1 MALPR
6 AHQASFTPSEI
17 EFIAGNEKIHIIPKA
32 KFAKLNFIQGK
43 IGPFQPPLSIEVPTW
58 LALLM
63 KKNDKCAIVCPDW
76 LNIGTAQQAW
86 NIGLIVLTHAIDYLK
101 TRQEEEEKEEEF
113 SKLPFHYMEISQ
125 MLLESASDDI
135 PNAEQIRKL
144 LKDLRET
151 RQAKSRTGL
160 AVLDDKWL
168 GMNNLSLMEINEIR
182 PFFTR
187 AFNEMGKLNFA
198 DRGGNPQDDSQQQA
212 F

>member
-32 KFAKLNFIQGK
+32 KFAKMNFIQGK

-63 KKNDKCAIVCPDW
+63 KKNDKCSIVCPDW
-76 LNIGTAQQAW
+76 LNI
-86 NIGLIVLTHAIDYLK
+86 DYLK
-101 TRQEEEEKEEEF
+101 MRQEEEEKDEEF

-198 DRGGNPQDDSQQQA
+198 DRGNPQDGSSSSQP

>member
-1 MALPR
+1 M
-6 AHQASFTPSEI
+6 
-17 EFIAGNEKIHIIPKA
+17 
-32 KFAKLNFIQGK
+32 
-43 IGPFQPPLSIEVPTW
+43 PFSP
-58 LALLM
+58 A
-63 KKNDKCAIVCPDW
+63 
-76 LNIGTAQQAW
+76 
-86 NIGLIVLTHAIDYLK
+86 
-101 TRQEEEEKEEEF
+101 
-113 SKLPFHYMEISQ
+113 
-125 MLLESASDDI
+125 SASDDI

-198 DRGGNPQDDSQQQA
+198 DRGNPQDASQT

>member
-1 MALPR
+1 M
-6 AHQASFTPSEI
+6 
-17 EFIAGNEKIHIIPKA
+17 
-32 KFAKLNFIQGK
+32 
-43 IGPFQPPLSIEVPTW
+43 
-58 LALLM
+58 
-63 KKNDKCAIVCPDW
+63 
-76 LNIGTAQQAW
+76 
-86 NIGLIVLTHAIDYLK
+86 
-101 TRQEEEEKEEEF
+101 
-113 SKLPFHYMEISQ
+113 PFHYMEISQ
-125 MLLESASDDI
+125 MLLESYVYICVCNCPATVHLMLHGSASEDI

-198 DRGGNPQDDSQQQA
+198 DRGNPQDGSSSSQP

>member
-32 KFAKLNFIQGK
+32 KFAKMNFIQGK

-63 KKNDKCAIVCPDW
+63 KKNDKCSIVCPDW
-76 LNIGTAQQAW
+76 LNI
-86 NIGLIVLTHAIDYLK
+86 DYLK
-101 TRQEEEEKEEEF
+101 KRQEEEEKGEEF

-125 MLLESASDDI
+125 MLLETASDDI

-160 AVLDDKWL
+160 TVLDDKWL

-187 AFNEMGKLNFA
+187 AFNEMRKLNFD
-198 DRGGNPQDDSQQQA
+198 DRSNSQDASQTL
-212 F
+212 

>member
-6 AHQASFTPSEI
+6 THHASFTPSEI
-17 EFIAGNEKIHIIPKA
+17 EFIAGNEKIRIIPKV
-32 KFAKLNFIQGK
+32 KFVKMSFIQGK
-43 IGPFQPPLSIEVPTW
+43 IGPFQPPLSIEVPIW

-63 KKNDKCAIVCPDW
+63 KKNDKCSIVCPDW
-76 LNIGTAQQAW
+76 LN
-86 NIGLIVLTHAIDYLK
+86 VEYLK
-101 TRQEEEEKEEEF
+101 NRQEEEEKNEEF
-113 SKLPFHYMEISQ
+113 SKLPFHYMELSQ
-125 MLLESASDDI
+125 MLLETASDDI

-151 RQAKSRTGL
+151 RQAKSRAGL
-160 AVLDDKWL
+160 DVLDDKWL

-187 AFNEMGKLNFA
+187 AFNEMGKLNF
-198 DRGGNPQDDSQQQA
+198 NESSNQQDPGQT

>member
-32 KFAKLNFIQGK
+32 KFAKMNFIQGK

-63 KKNDKCAIVCPDW
+63 KKNDKCSIVCPDW
-76 LNIGTAQQAW
+76 LNIDH
-86 NIGLIVLTHAIDYLK
+86 LRK
-101 TRQEEEEKEEEF
+101 RQEEEEKDEEF

-125 MLLESASDDI
+125 MLLETYVYLCVLTVRCSTTHLIPQCSASDDI

-187 AFNEMGKLNFA
+187 AFNEMGKLNFT
-198 DRGGNPQDDSQQQA
+198 DRGNQDSSQT

>member
-6 AHQASFTPSEI
+6 THHTSFTPNEI
-17 EFIAGNEKIHIIPKA
+17 EYIAGNEKIYIIPKV
-32 KFAKLNFIQGK
+32 KFAKMNFIQGK

-58 LALLM
+58 LALLL
-63 KKNDKCAIVCPDW
+63 KKNDKCTIVCPDW
-76 LNIGTAQQAW
+76 LNVG
-86 NIGLIVLTHAIDYLK
+86 K
-101 TRQEEEEKEEEF
+101 QEEEEKNEEF
-113 SKLPFHYMEISQ
+113 SKLPFHYMELSQ
-125 MLLESASDDI
+125 MLLETASDDI

-151 RQAKSRTGL
+151 RQAKSRAGL
-160 AVLDDKWL
+160 DVLDDKWL

-187 AFNEMGKLNFA
+187 AFNEMRKLNSNQSS
-198 DRGGNPQDDSQQQA
+198 DQPQASSQT

>member
-32 KFAKLNFIQGK
+32 KFAKMNFIQGK

-63 KKNDKCAIVCPDW
+63 KKNDKCSIVCPDW
-76 LNIGTAQQAW
+76 LNI
-86 NIGLIVLTHAIDYLK
+86 DYLK
-101 TRQEEEEKEEEF
+101 MRQEEEEKDEEF

-125 MLLESASDDI
+125 MLLETASDDI

-187 AFNEMGKLNFA
+187 AFNEMGKLNFT
-198 DRGGNPQDDSQQQA
+198 DRSNPQDANQT